1 MCVINYSNDGLS
13 RSHGCLVCYE
23 QLHRIETLRSVMV
36 YVSMWWCTDSLSLL
50 FSNKIVCN

>member
-13 RSHGCLVCYE
+13 RSHGCLVCHE